1 MSGRESPWNFF
12 PTKNSVPSFFGC
24 WAKKSPAFVE
34 KLQAVLSEKL
44 VELPEDFLE
53 VKFFFFK
60 IELCFLNLQ
69 QKLSKVWNNCFR
81 NVCQN
86 CSVKFIELFHEE
98 IYFGWKNQLSL
109 FFGIGEEIY
118 GISGK
123 KNLEL
128 FGKIFTRVEK
138 TTFRF
143 TEKNVRVNRIMFW
156 KEISFNEIIRPE
168 QKIQIFYRSPF
179 SVLLSEDYASFLEEV
194 WRQNFF
200 VKKVFFLFLFHQT
213 VLGPLRKYFLQWC

>member
-1 MSGRESPWNFF
+1 MSELLRQVHWNFSRRNNF
-12 PTKNSVPSFFGC
+12 
-24 WAKKSPAFVE
+24 WLKKSAITFFWNWRR
-34 KLQAVLSEKL
+34 KLW
-44 VELPEDFLE
+44 DFG
-53 VKFFFFK
+53 
-60 IELCFLNLQ
+60 
-69 QKLSKVWNNCFR
+69 QKKSGVVRKN
-81 NVCQN
+81 
-86 CSVKFIELFHEE
+86 FHESWE
-98 IYFGWKNQLSL
+98 NY
-109 FFGIGEEIY
+109 
-118 GISGK
+118 
-123 KNLEL
+123 
-128 FGKIFTRVEK
+128 
-138 TTFRF
+138 FRF